1 MTDIQ
6 PILQRLG
13 LDQYCNAFL
22 AEGFD
27 TWETVLDIQ
36 ENDLY
41 VFRRSQGCDKA
52 NRLLGRLLTLSL
64 AIGE

>member
-6 PILQRLG
+6 PVLQGLG
-13 LDQYCNAFL
+13 LGQYYQAFL
-22 AEGFD
+22 DEGFD

-41 VFRRSQGCDKA
+41 VALDQADAAK
-52 NRLLGRLLTLSL
+52 LTHL
-64 AIGE
+64 

>member
-1 MTDIQ
+1 MADIQ
-6 PILQRLG
+6 PVLQRLG
-13 LDQYCNAFL
+13 LVQYYEAFL

-41 VFRRSQGCDKA
+41 VMVSGEYYEADK
-52 NRLLGRLLTLSL
+52 SL
-64 AIGE
+64 DRFLM

>member
-13 LDQYCNAFL
+13 LERYYEAFL

-41 VFRRSQGCDKA
+41 VLVKPRDIIK
-52 NRLLGRLLTLSL
+52 LTDL
-64 AIGE
+64 

>member
-6 PILQRLG
+6 LVLQRLG
-13 LDQYCNAFL
+13 LHQYYDVFR

-27 TWETVLDIQ
+27 TWETVIDIQ

-41 VFRRSQGCDKA
+41 VLVKPADTMS
-52 NRLLGRLLTLSL
+52 LTDV
-64 AIGE
+64 